1 MVLVLLHNGVPQH
14 NLARECGW
22 PQKAVSDA
30 VREICGVLA
39 KHAPDYIVLPDKQE
53 LADIAA
59 SIESWGNS
67 RLPNCVGAVDGT
79 HVPVQSSD
87 RSYQNSKKY
96 KSLNFQVYVD
106 DAGFIRNVSGG
117 QPGCVHDS
125 DLFVNSVLYDY
136 VKWLSEL
143 GHKFIHGVTVG
154 YYIVGDGGYAQSV
167 PGLQTPFKLPSGATH
182 LNPEHRDWNFWHASA
197 RMIVENVFGQL
208 KGRFGILVSTH
219 RLKYTPAQVK
229 VLFMS
234 CCVLHNICVM
244 QRDTV
249 ARENWVDHREGCRWE
264 DSTTGQ
270 LATRP
275 GDAQVDNK
283 QQRYALLR
291 HLEDVHA
298 NEFNDNP
305 WGAQDGMGIVL

>member
-14 NLARECGW
+14 NHGGILRYGKIYEYSLFVCFCLLFIVCLYVFVLFVCLFCLARECGW

-39 KHAPDYIVLPDKQE
+39 KHAPDYIVLPDEQE
-53 LADIAA
+53 LANIAA

-96 KSLNFQVYVD
+96 SMYKSLNFQVYVD

-125 DLFVNSVLYDY
+125 DLFVNSLLYDY

-143 GHKFIHGVTVG
+143 GHKFIHGITVG
-154 YYIVGDGGYAQSV
+154 YYCWRRWIRSEHPRFAN
-167 PGLQTPFKLPSGATH
+167 KNTH
-182 LNPEHRDWNFWHASA
+182 
-197 RMIVENVFGQL
+197 
-208 KGRFGILVSTH
+208 T
-219 RLKYTPAQVK
+219 
-229 VLFMS
+229 
-234 CCVLHNICVM
+234 
-244 QRDTV
+244 
-249 ARENWVDHREGCRWE
+249 
-264 DSTTGQ
+264 
-270 LATRP
+270 
-275 GDAQVDNK
+275 
-283 QQRYALLR
+283 
-291 HLEDVHA
+291 LEDLTPQA
-298 NEFNDNP
+298 FEELRA
-305 WGAQDGMGIVL
+305 GCQVLESEKRIDWWRRPSSIRHVYNF